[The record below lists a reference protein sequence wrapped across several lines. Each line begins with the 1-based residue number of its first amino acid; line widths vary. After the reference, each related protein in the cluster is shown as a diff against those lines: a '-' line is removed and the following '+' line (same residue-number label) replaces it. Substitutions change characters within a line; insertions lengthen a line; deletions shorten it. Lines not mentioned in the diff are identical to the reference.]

1 MAAFAADCKKFKKQ
15 LILSE
20 KNVTGRGCGFQP
32 FEESEKER
40 NLNLVRRN
48 LSVKLFA

>member
-15 LILSE
+15 LILCE
-20 KNVTGRGCGFQP
+20 KNATGRGFQP
-32 FEESEKER
+32 FKESEKER